1 MVHIHSTPWL
11 LQKKGNNSIF
21 FEKPNPH
28 LCSRRHLDEQYAWN
42 LSIAYHIL
50 LKRLARNLLNKNNR
64 FNFKGTTMQQQPVF
78 IQLPSAPMQTIY
90 KTIQQVGKSN
100 IPFFITGETGVG
112 KEGVAK
118 YIHEISPRRDKPFI
132 AINCG
137 RFSAELL
144 QSELFGHEAGAFTSA
159 IRQRQG
165 AFEIANGG
173 ILFLDEVPEMSM
185 DAQKMLLRVL
195 DTATFTRLGGNEQL
209 TVDVH
214 IIAATNRDIEKA
226 VADKAFREDLYY
238 RLKGMMFHLP
248 PLRERPED
256 IAPLVTAFINEFST
270 EYEKNIT
277 GITPEALTRLEQAAW
292 PGNIRQ
298 LRSSIQAAVAL
309 ATTGKLEP
317 KDFSDP
323 YLEPAQTLI
332 SIWQVLPLETR
343 RAIWETLP
351 LEIQHTIGH
360 EFSKH
365 MTESWGNLYIPKM
378 VEEGELLNIRDMN
391 QNQILRAVA
400 LRRIKE
406 YPSLREAAES
416 LDIDIRTLQRYAQW
430 KASGN

>member
-1 MVHIHSTPWL
+1 
-11 LQKKGNNSIF
+11 
-21 FEKPNPH
+21 
-28 LCSRRHLDEQYAWN
+28 
-42 LSIAYHIL
+42 
-50 LKRLARNLLNKNNR
+50 
-64 FNFKGTTMQQQPVF
+64 MQPQSVF
-78 IQLPSAPMQTIY
+78 IQLPSAPMQRIY
-90 KTIQQVGKSN
+90 RTIQQVVRSN

-112 KEGVAK
+112 KEGIAR
-118 YIHEISPRRDKPFI
+118 YIHETSSRRDQPFI

-159 IRQRQG
+159 IRQRRG

-173 ILFLDEVPEMSM
+173 ILFLDEVPEMSL

-195 DTATFTRLGGNEQL
+195 DTATFTRLGGNDVL

-226 VADKAFREDLYY
+226 VAEKEFREDLYY

-256 IAPLVTAFINEFST
+256 IAPLVAAFITEFSA
-270 EYEKNIT
+270 EYRKNIT
-277 GITPEALTRLEQAAW
+277 GITSEALTRLEQAAW

-298 LRSSIQAAVAL
+298 LRSTIQAAVAL
-309 ATTGKLEP
+309 ATTDELET

-323 YLEPAQTLI
+323 YLELSQTLI

-343 RAIWETLP
+343 QAIWETLP

-360 EFSKH
+360 EFSKQT
-365 MTESWGNLYIPKM
+365 TESWLNFHIPRT
-378 VEEGELLNIRDMN
+378 VEGGEFLNIRDMN
-391 QNQILRAVA
+391 QSQILRAVA
-400 LRRIKE
+400 QRRIQE
-406 YPSLREAAES
+406 YSSLREAAKS

-430 KASGN
+430 TEPNDQS